1 MEGPIERAAS
11 SDAPRPDEPP
21 AGPPRHVVRRR
32 RSATATTIGVTGD
45 LLLTAGVLVLAFL
58 GWQLYLN
65 NDIEGGQHQAAA
77 NALNQSWAAGDG
89 GKQVGTVTKPGQGA
103 PSADVAVYQ
112 GTPQR
117 AQVFAT
123 LIIPKF
129 GPAWQRII
137 AEGTDASVLSK
148 YGIGHYTGTAL
159 PGELGNFAIASH
171 RDIDGAAFQNID
183 LLDVGDSMYIE
194 TQDGWYRYVFR
205 SHTVVPA
212 TAYQAVA
219 AVPFAPDLAP
229 DDRYLTLTTCS
240 PKWTSTERL
249 IVYGVFDSFTPR
261 ADGPPAEIAGMYA
274 NGGSA

>member
-1 MEGPIERAAS
+1 MAGDVERVTPAG
-11 SDAPRPDEPP
+11 APRP
-21 AGPPRHVVRRR
+21 AAPRHVAKRR
-32 RSATATTIGVTGD
+32 RSVTATVIGVAGD
-45 LLLTAGVLVLAFL
+45 LLLTAGVLVLCFL

-77 NALNQSWAAGDG
+77 DALNQQWAATDS
-89 GKQVGTVTKPGQGA
+89 GKQVGAVAKPGQDTG
-103 PSADVAVYQ
+103 SVDVAVYQ

-117 AQVFAT
+117 GDVFAT

-129 GPAWQRII
+129 GSAWQRII
-137 AEGTDASVLSK
+137 AEGTDSAVLSK
-148 YGIGHYTGTAL
+148 YGIGHYTGSAL
-159 PGELGNFAIASH
+159 PGALGNFAIASH

-183 LLDVGDSMYIE
+183 QLDVGDSMYIE

-261 ADGPPAEIAGMYA
+261 ADGPPAEIAAMYA